1 MEKLEE
7 KIGNNIDLQE
17 ISQSLCKNYQLGKYK
32 EHIEIETGIEDF
44 NYCLV
49 TEQKKYLIKIF
60 NKSRK
65 KEEQMD
71 YVKKYQLLE
80 ENKIETPRII
90 GIYKEENRFVVI
102 MEYIEGE
109 DLYSSNESITQEQV
123 KKLMEM
129 MNEIHQIPSKI
140 ACIYDDYHIP
150 NFNQS
155 YDLCIPYLDEQWKN
169 IGEELKKRYNEI
181 DFSKMPK
188 SFIHGDLHKGN
199 IMKDKENKLYLID
212 FASCGYSYHI
222 IDIVQFMNNTL
233 FDYREVERSKKRIDY
248 FIKHYP
254 LTDYE
259 KQNLKVL
266 MKCYA
271 FISFALKQYDFYHAK
286 NQTEESKYWTNNNT
300 AIIKDLKIEE
310 IINDKES

>member
-1 MEKLEE
+1 MQKLEE
-7 KIGNNIDLQE
+7 KIGNNINLEE
-17 ISQSLCKNYQLGKYK
+17 ISQLLCKNYGLGKYK
-32 EHIEIETGIEDF
+32 KHIEIETGIEDF

-60 NKSRK
+60 NKNRK
-65 KEEQMD
+65 KEEQID

-80 ENKIETPRII
+80 ENKITTPRII
-90 GIYKEENRFVVI
+90 GIHKEENRFVVI

-109 DLYSSNESITQEQV
+109 DLYTSNETITQEQV
-123 KKLMEM
+123 KKLMEI
-129 MNEIHQIPSKI
+129 MNEVHEISSKI
-140 ACIYDDYHIP
+140 ACIYDDYHIS
-150 NFNQS
+150 NFNRT
-155 YDLCIPYLDEQWKN
+155 YNLCIPYLDEQWKI
-169 IGEELKKRYNEI
+169 IGEELKKRYNKI

-222 IDIVQFMNNTL
+222 IDIVQFINNTL
-233 FDYREVERSKKRIDY
+233 FDYREVEESKKRIDY
-248 FIKHYP
+248 FIKHYQ

-271 FISFALKQYDFYHAK
+271 FISFALKQYDFCHAK
-286 NQTEESKYWTNNNT
+286 NQTEESKYWMQNNIV
-300 AIIKDLKIEE
+300 IIKHLKIEE
-310 IINDKES
+310 IIK